1 MLFQKL
7 DRWFQ
12 KRLSTSNR
20 KTFGVND
27 VFVFISKEG
36 SLFIILLACTFIA
49 GTNYANNLILGL
61 FFLCVSLLVL
71 SFYLA
76 FRQIYQLSIE
86 INSPDLG
93 QAGQPLPIQFRFIPQ
108 NKQIHLHL
116 RCEYAEQA
124 KKINQLVQA
133 TDVEFQ
139 LLPMQRGLYT
149 VPRFY
154 LHSTY
159 PFAIV
164 RAWSYL
170 YYQREIW
177 IAPQALAVDLQQYG
191 LNNQQSMQG
200 MEDFAHL
207 KEYQQGDA
215 INRIAWQQYAKGR
228 GLLVKQFEQF
238 EQNQIHLHYRDM
250 PALEHEQKLSQ
261 LMYLVEQCQIQN
273 RAFSLH
279 LPSQTLAYGQGESHI
294 QHAKRLLAQEP

>member
-1 MLFQKL
+1 MIFQKL
-7 DRWFQ
+7 EQWFE
-12 KRLSTSNR
+12 KRLSTTD
-20 KTFGVND
+20 KITFGLND
-27 VFVFISKEG
+27 VFVFISREG
-36 SLFIILLACTFIA
+36 NLFLVLLVCAFIA

-61 FFLCVSLLVL
+61 FFLCGSLLVL

-76 FRQIYQLSIE
+76 FRQLYQLTVEVKSA
-86 INSPDLG
+86 DLG
-93 QAGQPLPIQFRFIPQ
+93 QVGQPLPIYFRFIPQ
-108 NKQIHLHL
+108 EKHIHLHL
-116 RCEYAEQA
+116 RCEYVNQA
-124 KKINQLVQA
+124 KKINQLRQA

-139 LLPMQRGLYT
+139 LLPMQRGLYQ

-164 RAWSYL
+164 RAWTYI
-170 YYQREIW
+170 YYRHDIW

-273 RAFSLH
+273 RAFSLN
-279 LPSQTLAYGQGESHI
+279 LPSQMLAYGQGESHI
-294 QHAKRLLAQEP
+294 QNAKRLLAQEP